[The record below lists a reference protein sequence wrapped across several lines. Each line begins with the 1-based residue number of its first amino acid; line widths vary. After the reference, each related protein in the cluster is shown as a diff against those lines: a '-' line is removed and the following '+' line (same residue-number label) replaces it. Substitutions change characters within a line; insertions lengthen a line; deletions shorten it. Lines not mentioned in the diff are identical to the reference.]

1 MIVLQSFIYQTKPK
15 TSHVQHVEYEP
26 DLLTHAREKRGVKI
40 GTNFWTPCRMEAVM
54 REKRRRRGEAI
65 LCEHFYLYLRFHHL
79 SRGL

>member
-1 MIVLQSFIYQTKPK
+1 MKEEKKQPSGSPMLCAIQSTLALA
-15 TSHVQHVEYEP
+15 HH
-26 DLLTHAREKRGVKI
+26 
-40 GTNFWTPCRMEAVM
+40 RMEAVM